1 MNAPAATDPAAS
13 TGWRPATPRQCRR
26 PGAATAAAARA
37 ASEGPSSSEDEVVAA
52 AGPAA
57 LAAAAAAASPRGPRP
72 PATFYYTGD
81 RARDAVETER
91 RRSQGL
97 CFKCLP
103 GGTIHACPCPLHP
116 ANARESAVPR
126 CFPYPA

>member
-1 MNAPAATDPAAS
+1 M
-13 TGWRPATPRQCRR
+13 
-26 PGAATAAAARA
+26 
-37 ASEGPSSSEDEVVAA
+37 AA

-81 RARDAVETER
+81 RAHDAVETER

-103 GGTIHACPCPLHP
+103 SGAIDA
-116 ANARESAVPR
+116 AQ
-126 CFPYPA
+126 